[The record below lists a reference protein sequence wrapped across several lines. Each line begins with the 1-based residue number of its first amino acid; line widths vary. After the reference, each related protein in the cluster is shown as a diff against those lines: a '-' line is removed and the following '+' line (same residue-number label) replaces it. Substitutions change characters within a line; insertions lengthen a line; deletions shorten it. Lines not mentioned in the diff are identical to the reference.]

1 MQLHHSRPAK
11 KVHKKHKLSKNVNVP
26 NPVININQT
35 SAKTNII
42 KNKNITSSH
51 AKISDTHVDI
61 VHNRT
66 LNRTNKKHHKHHKK
80 SKKRGSVT
88 GRVRD
93 EIPSDFLTK
102 TIYPPPSNMWAI
114 NKELVDTENSLHQ
127 KLIGVGE
134 AEAVQSTHDD
144 IILHAEEE
152 KESEK
157 ENERAEGIPRPGVEE
172 DLSDVL
178 LAKGKVPKYIS
189 GKFNHH
195 SKQELSVE
203 SNSESDSLLEN
214 ADIKNEIHRS
224 RLADSTEGIHN
235 AHKETEDAESY
246 LNKNDDSKKG
256 SHIKLYYKPLAMQ
269 TTLNHKLGQIRKDA
283 TKTRENSE
291 LRPKQYRV
299 KQNHEMA
306 SIRSSDTREI
316 ADKLSKKEE
325 RESSKIVYPRP
336 HFTEVKKKK
345 EIELMDKLKSVN
357 DNRNLKAVQV
367 VIPQKDETVEHGNLA
382 SFDSLPQTGSV
393 VLGETND
400 ISNSPTSLQ
409 DRNDLVQQSQAE
421 AGGNK
426 VIQES
431 TYEALLKPN
440 VTSSNQVEK
449 PVESKETA
457 DEAVLPEA
465 EVMGKLMR
473 SDGKPATEQ
482 EILNHARAI
491 QFIREQH
498 KKAVEEYKQ
507 KADLANKDYETV
519 NHNSQD
525 PNKFSKEV
533 TASSSES
540 FQPSLNTVSP
550 KDDSLSV
557 TDEHNVQKT
566 ETQRLQNSN
575 RISAEHNDD
584 NGQSQ
589 KTQSI
594 RCKRNMASCK
604 DYIIQD
610 YKTERIDESQ
620 MNQILNSGNH
630 QPVTTNINLPQSYT
644 KPLNPNF
651 NQQNQPM
658 VGTPVQVASSSKDR
672 PTPKAPSIA
681 NAPTYM
687 SGSEE
692 PTGILDVNKNVEQPS
707 QGYHATQGYTEQQ
720 PAAQALP
727 STPNACTECSTTPEV
742 HQEPPQRSSQPP
754 QPSAPVAS
762 AATSQATQAIPSIV
776 TPAAPPHQVQSN
788 PQAVATQNSALSP
801 LVNTQQSTAVQ
812 SAYSHQQPANTNAV
826 PQQEIT
832 ATQDGGVR
840 ISPNGVSD
848 PLRDIT
854 VKSEGDGKG
863 NILPDN
869 RVVLHSWSVEDPA
882 TSHTRVIAQDVQP
895 ITSQPSHQSQAHL
908 VADRTSETGNQE
920 TVSYYSK
927 EDNLA
932 NTPSVPAET
941 KVDYKEESSDYS
953 NGANDNTVA
962 QVNNPNKPQVEE
974 QSDGAVASKT
984 SISDYGK
991 QPDTNQMNNYE
1002 ATKNQDAFNAKDSE
1016 LNQNY
1021 GCQNP
1026 QDSCYPQS
1034 GPDVAGNGK
1043 FDNAALL
1050 TESNVNAAGSVTQK
1064 DSLSAEGQYIP
1075 LPDLDIPQSAVAG
1088 LQPSQQQINGVP
1100 IGTAQDEAPATFSS
1114 NQIDQQASQYTS
1126 QTGQGDIQNALNTP
1140 LPDSST
1146 IIPEKIA
1153 TNAQSPY
1160 QNAMKTADSPHKG
1173 ENTNNRLKPH
1183 SFSKVAGPSK
1193 IHTSDII
1200 NGFTWPSGVNPG
1212 APYSSEMLDLWRAK
1226 GIAPVKGYLKS
1237 KIQEKDKTKI
1247 KHVNANYLY
1256 GIAAPPNK
1264 QTVMT
1269 VLNPKIPTGPSI
1281 AYEQTLPAA
1290 SRVYVNS
1297 KSTSKSKA
1305 SPNLAQSS
1313 ASNTNTAAGKNHGAT
1328 TSTDANSRHHQP
1340 GSGYGYGSGNGYGY
1354 GQRSW
1359 GWGGGGGWAGQ
1370 PPPQGMPTPGDF
1382 SGSSPNIPSFPSGG
1396 SSAPAAPPAAPA
1408 PSTGG
1413 ANTQYVQ
1420 QKPSPVRPKVSNKL
1434 KEKYVENKKN
1444 PVNENG
1450 DKIKDVSQS
1459 KTTKI
1464 TKQKDNYRYR
1474 NVKQNKFQQPS
1485 MSVRV
1490 RPGYSNVNMI
1500 SRKQR
1505 II

>member
-1 MQLHHSRPAK
+1 MQLHHSKPAK
-11 KVHKKHKLSKNVNVP
+11 KIQKKHKLSKNVNVP
-26 NPVININQT
+26 TPVIKINQT
-35 SAKTNII
+35 STNTNII
-42 KNKNITSSH
+42 KNKNITSSY
-51 AKISDTHVDI
+51 AKVSDIHGDLA
-61 VHNRT
+61 HNRT
-66 LNRTNKKHHKHHKK
+66 LNTTNKKHHKHHKK

-127 KLIGVGE
+127 KLIGAGE

-157 ENERAEGIPRPGVEE
+157 ENERIEGIPRPGVEE
-172 DLSDVL
+172 DLSEVL

-189 GKFNHH
+189 GKFSHH
-195 SKQELSVE
+195 NKQDLSVE
-203 SNSESDSLLEN
+203 SNSEPGSLLEN
-214 ADIKNEIHRS
+214 VDMKNEIHRS
-224 RLADSTEGIHN
+224 KLADSTEGIHN
-235 AHKETEDAESY
+235 THKETEDAESY
-246 LNKNDDSKKG
+246 LTKNDDNKKG
-256 SHIKLYYKPLAMQ
+256 SHIKFYYKPLTIK
-269 TTLNHKLGQIRKDA
+269 TTLNHKLGQIKKDT

-291 LRPKQYRV
+291 LRTKQYRV
-299 KQNHEMA
+299 KPNHEMA
-306 SIRSSDTREI
+306 SISSSDTREI
-316 ADKLSKKEE
+316 ADELSKKEE
-325 RESSKIVYPRP
+325 KESSKIVYPRP

-345 EIELMDKLKSVN
+345 EIELMEKLKSVKE
-357 DNRNLKAVQV
+357 NRNLKAVQV
-367 VIPQKDETVEHGNLA
+367 VIPQKDETVEHGSLA
-382 SFDSLPQTGSV
+382 STDSLPQTGSV
-393 VLGETND
+393 VSGERNEVS
-400 ISNSPTSLQ
+400 ISPTSLQ
-409 DRNDLVQQSQAE
+409 DRNNLVQQSQAE
-421 AGGNK
+421 PEGNK

-431 TYEALLKPN
+431 TYGTLLKPN
-440 VTSSNQVEK
+440 VTSSAQEEK
-449 PVESKETA
+449 LVESKETA
-457 DEAVLPEA
+457 DETALSEA

-507 KADLANKDYETV
+507 KADLENKNYETV
-519 NHNSQD
+519 NHNSHEA
-525 PNKFSKEV
+525 NKFSKEV
-533 TASSSES
+533 TASPSES
-540 FQPSLNTVSP
+540 FQPSLNTLSS

-557 TDEHNVQKT
+557 SDEYNVQKT

-575 RISAEHNDD
+575 RISAEYNDD
-584 NGQSQ
+584 NVQPQ

-644 KPLNPNF
+644 KPLNPIV

-672 PTPKAPSIA
+672 PTTKAPSIA
-681 NAPTYM
+681 NAPAYM

-692 PTGILDVNKNVEQPS
+692 STGMLDNNKNVEQPS

-720 PAAQALP
+720 PALQALP
-727 STPNACTECSTTPEV
+727 STPNACIECSATPEV

-754 QPSAPVAS
+754 QPSTPVAS
-762 AATSQATQAIPSIV
+762 AATSQAAPAISSIV
-776 TPAAPPHQVQSN
+776 TPAAPLHQVQSN
-788 PQAVATQNSALSP
+788 PQAAATQNSALSP
-801 LVNTQQSTAVQ
+801 VVNTQQTAAVQ
-812 SAYSHQQPANTNAV
+812 SAYSHQQPANTNAA
-826 PQQEIT
+826 PQHQIT

-840 ISPNGVSD
+840 ISPNGAPD

-854 VKSEGDGKG
+854 VKTEGDGKG
-863 NILPDN
+863 NMLPDN

-941 KVDYKEESSDYS
+941 KVDYKEENSDYS
-953 NGANDNTVA
+953 NGVNDNTVA

-984 SISDYGK
+984 SINDYEK
-991 QPDTNQMNNYE
+991 QSDTNQMNNYE
-1002 ATKNQDAFNAKDSE
+1002 TTKNQDTSNAKDSD

-1026 QDSCYPQS
+1026 QDSCYQS
-1034 GPDVAGNGK
+1034 GSDVAGIGK
-1043 FDNAALL
+1043 FDKSAL
-1050 TESNVNAAGSVTQK
+1050 SSDNNVNAAGSATQK
-1064 DSLSAEGQYIP
+1064 DSLSTEGQYIP

-1100 IGTAQDEAPATFSS
+1100 IGTAQEEAPVTFSS

-1126 QTGQGDIQNALNTP
+1126 QPSQGDIQSALNTP
-1140 LPDSST
+1140 LPASST

-1160 QNAMKTADSPHKG
+1160 QNTMKTADYPHKV
-1173 ENTNNRLKPH
+1173 ENTNNPLKPN

-1247 KHVNANYLY
+1247 KHVNPNYLY

-1290 SRVYVNS
+1290 SRVYANS

-1328 TSTDANSRHHQP
+1328 TSTDASSRHHQP

-1382 SGSSPNIPSFPSGG
+1382 SGSPPNIPSFPSGG
-1396 SSAPAAPPAAPA
+1396 SPAPAAPPAAPA
-1408 PSTGG
+1408 PSPGG

-1420 QKPSPVRPKVSNKL
+1420 QKPLPVRPKGSNKL
-1434 KEKYVENKKN
+1434 KEKYVENKKK

-1450 DKIKDVSQS
+1450 EKIKEASQS

-1474 NVKQNKFQQPS
+1474 NVKQNKFEQPR

-1490 RPGYSNVNMI
+1490 RPGYYNVNII
-1500 SRKQR
+1500 SRKHD

>member
-1 MQLHHSRPAK
+1 MQLYHSKPAK
-11 KVHKKHKLSKNVNVP
+11 KFHKKHKVSKNVNVP
-26 NPVININQT
+26 PPVININQT
-35 SAKTNII
+35 STNTNII
-42 KNKNITSSH
+42 KNKNITSIYP
-51 AKISDTHVDI
+51 KISDTHVDTA
-61 VHNRT
+61 HNRT
-66 LNRTNKKHHKHHKK
+66 LNTTNKKHRKHHKK

-127 KLIGVGE
+127 KLIGAGE

-157 ENERAEGIPRPGVEE
+157 ENERAEEIPRPGVEE
-172 DLSDVL
+172 DLSEVL

-203 SNSESDSLLEN
+203 SNFEPDSLLEN
-214 ADIKNEIHRS
+214 TDIKNHIHRS

-235 AHKETEDAESY
+235 THKETEDVGSY
-246 LNKNDDSKKG
+246 LTKNDDNKKE
-256 SHIKLYYKPLAMQ
+256 SHIKLYYKPLVMQ
-269 TTLNHKLGQIRKDA
+269 TALRHKLGQIRKDT

-291 LRPKQYRV
+291 LRPKQERF
-299 KQNHEMA
+299 KPNHEMA
-306 SIRSSDTREI
+306 SMTSSDTPEI
-316 ADKLSKKEE
+316 AGKLSKKEE

-345 EIELMDKLKSVN
+345 EIELMEKLKSVKE
-357 DNRNLKAVQV
+357 NRNLKAVQV
-367 VIPQKDETVEHGNLA
+367 VIPKIDETVEHGNLENTEPL
-382 SFDSLPQTGSV
+382 SQTGSV
-393 VLGETND
+393 VSGETND
-400 ISNSPTSLQ
+400 VSDPLTSLQ
-409 DRNDLVQQSQAE
+409 DKNNLVQQSQAE

-457 DEAVLPEA
+457 DEAALPEA

-507 KADLANKDYETV
+507 KADLANKNYETP

-525 PNKFSKEV
+525 ANKFSKEI

-540 FQPSLNTVSP
+540 FQPSLNNVSA

-557 TDEHNVQKT
+557 TDEYNVQKT
-566 ETQRLQNSN
+566 DLQRLQNSN
-575 RISAEHNDD
+575 RISSEHND
-584 NGQSQ
+584 NRVQPQ
-589 KTQSI
+589 KTQSV
-594 RCKRNMASCK
+594 RCKRNMANCK

-630 QPVTTNINLPQSYT
+630 QPVTTNINLPQTYT

-658 VGTPVQVASSSKDR
+658 VGTPVQVGSSSKDR

-681 NAPTYM
+681 NAPAYM

-692 PTGILDVNKNVEQPS
+692 PTGMLDVNKNFEQPS

-720 PAAQALP
+720 TAAQALP
-727 STPNACTECSTTPEV
+727 STPNACIECSTTPEV

-762 AATSQATQAIPSIV
+762 SAPPATSSIG
-776 TPAAPPHQVQSN
+776 TPAAPPQQFQSN

-801 LVNTQQSTAVQ
+801 LVNTQQTAAAQ
-812 SAYSHQQPANTNAV
+812 SYTHQQPANTNAA
-826 PQQEIT
+826 PQQQIT

-840 ISPNGVSD
+840 ISPNGVPD

-854 VKSEGDGKG
+854 VKTEGDGKG

-895 ITSQPSHQSQAHL
+895 ITNQPSHQSQAHL
-908 VADRTSETGNQE
+908 VTDRTSETGEQE
-920 TVSYYSK
+920 AVSYYSK

-932 NTPSVPAET
+932 NIPSVPAET

-953 NGANDNTVA
+953 NGVNDDTVA
-962 QVNNPNKPQVEE
+962 QVSNSNKPQVEE
-974 QSDGAVASKT
+974 QSNGAVASKT
-984 SISDYGK
+984 SINNYEK
-991 QPDTNQMNNYE
+991 QSANQMNNFE
-1002 ATKNQDAFNAKDSE
+1002 STKNQDTSNARGSD

-1021 GCQNP
+1021 GCQSS

-1043 FDNAALL
+1043 FDNPALSSENNL
-1050 TESNVNAAGSVTQK
+1050 NAAASVTQK

-1100 IGTAQDEAPATFSS
+1100 IGTAQEEAPATFSS
-1114 NQIDQQASQYTS
+1114 NQIDQQAPQYTS
-1126 QTGQGDIQNALNTP
+1126 QGDIQSALNTP
-1140 LPDSST
+1140 LTDSNT
-1146 IIPEKIA
+1146 IIPEKVAI
-1153 TNAQSPY
+1153 NAQSPY
-1160 QNAMKTADSPHKG
+1160 QNTMKTADSPRKG
-1173 ENTNNRLKPH
+1173 ENANNRLKSH

-1212 APYSSEMLDLWRAK
+1212 APYSSEMLDLWKAK

-1281 AYEQTLPAA
+1281 AYEQTFPAA
-1290 SRVYVNS
+1290 SRVYANS

-1328 TSTDANSRHHQP
+1328 TSTDASSRHHQP
-1340 GSGYGYGSGNGYGY
+1340 GNGYGYGSGSGYGY

-1396 SSAPAAPPAAPA
+1396 SPAPAAPPAAPA
-1408 PSTGG
+1408 PSSGG

-1420 QKPSPVRPKVSNKL
+1420 QKPLPVRPNVSNKL
-1434 KEKYVENKKN
+1434 KEKYVDNKKK
-1444 PVNENG
+1444 PVNQNG

-1459 KTTKI
+1459 NTKKI
-1464 TKQKDNYRYR
+1464 TKQKDSYRYR
-1474 NVKQNKFQQPS
+1474 NVKQNKFQQPR
-1485 MSVRV
+1485 MSGRV
-1490 RPGYSNVNMI
+1490 RPGYFNVNII